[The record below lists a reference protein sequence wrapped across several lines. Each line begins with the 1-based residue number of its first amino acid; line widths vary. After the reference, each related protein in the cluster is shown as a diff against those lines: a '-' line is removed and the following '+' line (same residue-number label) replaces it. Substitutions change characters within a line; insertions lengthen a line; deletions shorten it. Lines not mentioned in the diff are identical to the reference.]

1 MRENLDAIKRLVAFC
16 LTLVLIGTTVWDD
29 VFVIADTENPCT
41 EFVDEYS
48 YSEDGMLEP
57 GQYPD
62 GLCDNCGRDEASH
75 IYADEEETEDYDEYS
90 DYSYEENLDYSMGT
104 EDETV
109 PSNDVQSQESPEYTD
124 NTETIPAT
132 DEAITG
138 DTTPA
143 VEPGQE
149 PQIEPEITLEE
160 TVIPDDEKPQ
170 EEIDR
175 EKAAEEER
183 EREEKEKAEQEKA
196 EQEAKEKEEKE
207 KAEQEKKENCQHE
220 WEYTS
225 NEDGT
230 HMKKCPNCDEEIK
243 EECDYDEEGK
253 CKYCGY
259 VKKAEEKVCEHEW
272 EYTAKNDGTHVKKCK
287 KCEVE
292 ETENCEYGDAGLC
305 KYCGAAN
312 MTLEYQ
318 SYSKEFGSTTV
329 TVSGMMPSHSKV
341 TIFKAGVKIAENIIN
356 DKLEDETFKAYE
368 AYNINIYDASGKKY
382 QPEDE
387 GESVKV
393 SFTGVDELENT
404 NEDNVTVYRI
414 EDDYEITEIES
425 EVVGEDVYIEAEHF
439 TTYAVGTTTNGNY
452 ITFQKSLV
460 DGFGYVGTN
469 NFDATK
475 PYLKVNDV
483 RFRLYADAAG
493 TYSFTATVYK
503 DLESDSEPDSG
514 TAVATA
520 SSSITINNPGWA
532 TITIN
537 LNDITGQDRYITYG
551 NKYGVV
557 VVPGES
563 PSNQFN
569 IGYGSDS
576 TVSRVKV
583 GTWET
588 IEQDGI
594 FIEKFNTTSS
604 TDYNIELSATAGD
617 DTATITAI
625 TGPDPSSGVS
635 STTKLNPYAEGKFLY
650 SKGDTGTFEAT
661 LSDGSTDRVITWTSS
676 ASEVLEVNS
685 STGAFTAKE
694 AGTSTVTATYVN
706 KLGSQTKTIEVKV
719 IRFEIGGVDPNGSNA
734 PKETPYE
741 GVAIQPN
748 IQGFEDST
756 QSHAIGVTA
765 AFDNN
770 VNVAYEND
778 AVATKAHVIIGYQA
792 GGTSGTVFSFNR
804 YFKITPL
811 ALQSAAF
818 TNATTLTVSN
828 GTVTSI
834 TNIDPE
840 TAVYT
845 ANTKPVFGTDFT
857 ASIQSTTTSTAGK
870 TYVVNLT
877 GKGNFTGTAS
887 WTKIDTSDVGITV
900 ELSDNSAL
908 NSCYYTGQAVTLS
921 SSWDEVVF
929 RNSEGNTI
937 DYINSTTADYVI
949 TDKGG
954 TAVSNI
960 NAGQK
965 TLTFTVKDGYGLAG
979 AKFSVDFW
987 IYKADL
993 SRATVNWVKNEFDH
1007 DGTEHKPSAGTD
1019 ATAAGTD
1026 FTVSFKAN
1034 ATAEA
1039 VTLDTSEYT
1048 VAYTGDYVN
1057 VTGVTNIPA
1066 IVLTGADKNFS
1077 SDTYLSAQYKIVAN
1091 YQHDLVVRIQSGN
1104 VNYDGNAANNY
1115 VIPYN
1120 MTYTGAS
1127 GTPNIIIYMSGKTY
1141 TKGVDY
1147 NLAVVDEGATTLSPN
1162 VGTKEVKV
1170 TLLSTGA
1177 FKVDTVIT
1185 AKYTVV
1191 QRSMTVSMIDTTK
1204 VTAKTYTGMTIDM
1217 ITAEP
1222 SGTDDT
1228 VPVSTNYDVKVSY
1241 N

>member
-414 EDDYEITEIES
+414 EDD
-425 EVVGEDVYIEAEHF
+425 
-439 TTYAVGTTTNGNY
+439 
-452 ITFQKSLV
+452 
-460 DGFGYVGTN
+460 
-469 NFDATK
+469 
-475 PYLKVNDV
+475 
-483 RFRLYADAAG
+483 
-493 TYSFTATVYK
+493 
-503 DLESDSEPDSG
+503 
-514 TAVATA
+514 
-520 SSSITINNPGWA
+520 
-532 TITIN
+532 
-537 LNDITGQDRYITYG
+537 
-551 NKYGVV
+551 
-557 VVPGES
+557 
-563 PSNQFN
+563 
-569 IGYGSDS
+569 
-576 TVSRVKV
+576 
-583 GTWET
+583 
-588 IEQDGI
+588 
-594 FIEKFNTTSS
+594 
-604 TDYNIELSATAGD
+604 
-617 DTATITAI
+617 
-625 TGPDPSSGVS
+625 
-635 STTKLNPYAEGKFLY
+635 
-650 SKGDTGTFEAT
+650 
-661 LSDGSTDRVITWTSS
+661 
-676 ASEVLEVNS
+676 
-685 STGAFTAKE
+685 
-694 AGTSTVTATYVN
+694 
-706 KLGSQTKTIEVKV
+706 
-719 IRFEIGGVDPNGSNA
+719 
-734 PKETPYE
+734 
-741 GVAIQPN
+741 
-748 IQGFEDST
+748 
-756 QSHAIGVTA
+756 
-765 AFDNN
+765 
-770 VNVAYEND
+770 
-778 AVATKAHVIIGYQA
+778 
-792 GGTSGTVFSFNR
+792 
-804 YFKITPL
+804 
-811 ALQSAAF
+811 
-818 TNATTLTVSN
+818 
-828 GTVTSI
+828 
-834 TNIDPE
+834 
-840 TAVYT
+840 
-845 ANTKPVFGTDFT
+845 
-857 ASIQSTTTSTAGK
+857 
-870 TYVVNLT
+870 
-877 GKGNFTGTAS
+877 
-887 WTKIDTSDVGITV
+887 
-900 ELSDNSAL
+900 
-908 NSCYYTGQAVTLS
+908 
-921 SSWDEVVF
+921 
-929 RNSEGNTI
+929 
-937 DYINSTTADYVI
+937 
-949 TDKGG
+949 
-954 TAVSNI
+954 
-960 NAGQK
+960 
-965 TLTFTVKDGYGLAG
+965 
-979 AKFSVDFW
+979 
-987 IYKADL
+987 
-993 SRATVNWVKNEFDH
+993 
-1007 DGTEHKPSAGTD
+1007 
-1019 ATAAGTD
+1019 
-1026 FTVSFKAN
+1026 
-1034 ATAEA
+1034 
-1039 VTLDTSEYT
+1039 
-1048 VAYTGDYVN
+1048 
-1057 VTGVTNIPA
+1057 
-1066 IVLTGADKNFS
+1066 
-1077 SDTYLSAQYKIVAN
+1077 
-1091 YQHDLVVRIQSGN
+1091 
-1104 VNYDGNAANNY
+1104 
-1115 VIPYN
+1115 
-1120 MTYTGAS
+1120 
-1127 GTPNIIIYMSGKTY
+1127 
-1141 TKGVDY
+1141 
-1147 NLAVVDEGATTLSPN
+1147 
-1162 VGTKEVKV
+1162 
-1170 TLLSTGA
+1170 
-1177 FKVDTVIT
+1177 
-1185 AKYTVV
+1185 
-1191 QRSMTVSMIDTTK
+1191 
-1204 VTAKTYTGMTIDM
+1204 
-1217 ITAEP
+1217 
-1222 SGTDDT
+1222 
-1228 VPVSTNYDVKVSY
+1228 
-1241 N
+1241 